1 MTPNG
6 ILEEFFARLE
16 VQLVSLDWK
25 RLGKRQVDPLLL
37 AISWLPQADQQRIES
52 TLAAIYEL
60 ACEQGWQ
67 AILEVAHQVG
77 GTRRLVDKHR
87 DSSPYARA
95 MRVWLDEPEIFQT
108 ASMLHQVDGLARWR
122 KRSGLPPVEPRVTE
136 ESCRELASALSAC
149 LRREEGRG
157 RHCSVDYLRRR
168 DGADVFV
175 AYPDDFV
182 HAVLQHDARGKL
194 AARAF
199 RPTFEIVFA
208 YQAQRGTLE
217 IFAKVSPRMKPILE
231 NVFGQII
238 LGVDLSAHTRRRPW
252 DLNRLKDRYFCLE
265 TDPADHATASICRL
279 RLDVPC
285 CGRLTVEP
293 DRRDHATDVFN
304 VIDECLNGES
314 ICWDE
319 VEISLATFRFQFQA
333 MGGRR
338 AGTLTF
344 DVSAPDYCSIRS
356 RRPERIALAH
366 KYLRRW
372 RIADV

>member
-6 ILEEFFARLE
+6 LLEEFFARLE
-16 VQLVSLDWK
+16 VTLLSLDWK
-25 RLGKRQVDPLLL
+25 RLGKRQVDPILQT
-37 AISWLPQADQQRIES
+37 IGWLPQADQERIES

-67 AILEVAHQVG
+67 AILEIAYQVG
-77 GTRRLVDKHR
+77 GTRRLIDKLR
-87 DSSPYARA
+87 DSSPCVRA

-108 ASMLHQVDGLARWR
+108 ASMLHQVDGLVRWR
-122 KRSGLPPVEPRVTE
+122 KRTGLPPVEPRVTD

-182 HAVLQHDARGKL
+182 HEVLQHDSQGRL
-194 AARAF
+194 APRSF

-217 IFAKVSPRMKPILE
+217 MFAKVSPRMKPILE
-231 NVFGQII
+231 DLFGQII
-238 LGVDLSAHTRRRPW
+238 LGVDLSAHARRRPW

-265 TDPADHATASICRL
+265 TDPADHVTASICRL
-279 RLDVPC
+279 RLDVPPY
-285 CGRLTVEP
+285 GRLTVEP
-293 DRRDHATDVFN
+293 NRNGQTTDAFN
-304 VIDECLNGES
+304 VIDECLNGER

-319 VEISLATFRFQFQA
+319 VEISLATFHFQFRA
-333 MGGRR
+333 MSGRQE
-338 AGTLTF
+338 GTLTF
-344 DVSAPDYCSIRS
+344 DVSAPDYCSIKS
-356 RRPERIALAH
+356 PRPERIALAH